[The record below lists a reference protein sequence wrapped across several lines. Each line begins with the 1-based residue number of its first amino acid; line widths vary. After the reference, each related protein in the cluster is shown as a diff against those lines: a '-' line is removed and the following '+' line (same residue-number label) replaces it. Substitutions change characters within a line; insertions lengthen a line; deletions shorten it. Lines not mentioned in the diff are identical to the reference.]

1 MIDWVGVEQAAEQTI
16 AAAAAVLLWDGGD
29 SAGVLAHVAG
39 TTATRMAMSRRGYEL
54 VCAVCPPDG
63 FVDDELLHALGGAFE
78 VAALPAP
85 AASDWARLMSVA
97 MFDAMDDGGESNT
110 SAAIRARSMPY
121 RHTAVAVRP
130 APGSARLQALWVC
143 SLWRRNPPLPVDLI
157 ERGSRLVS
165 LALLPPQLA

>member
-54 VCAVCPPDG
+54 VCAVCPDG
-63 FVDDELLHALGGAFE
+63 FVDDELLHALGAFE

-97 MFDAMDDGGESNT
+97 MFDAMDDGESNT

-143 SLWRRNPPLPVDLI
+143 SLWRRNPLPVDLI

-165 LALLPPQLA
+165 LALLPQLA